1 MSVGR
6 LDVGMDREFQYEVSL
21 ANIFDAVSPED
32 AVIQMA
38 EWAKEYAYEAGY
50 RVSWTDSDGYHY
62 EFYDAEDIDPMTVYP
77 DIYGENKNGK

>member
-1 MSVGR
+1 M
-6 LDVGMDREFQYEVSL
+6 DVGMDREIQYEVSL

-38 EWAKEYAYEAGY
+38 EWAKEVAYEAGY
-50 RVSWTDSDGYHY
+50 RVSWTDSDGEYHS